1 MIAGLYITSLL
12 ILWNVSRK
20 SFSNCL
26 KCLQRVQSI
35 YYFHFSSIF
44 ETMCTY
50 LNWFFANWW
59 AKKTRSISGF
69 EYTSSKFS
77 ILEWTA
83 ASSSVKRIQFHG
95 DHSSFI
101 LYRTIRSKN
110 RSVFS
115 LTAECPCQIL
125 FTKWYMSCFC
135 IMNEIAEV
143 DSLFLSSERTQFK
156 RNT

>member
-1 MIAGLYITSLL
+1 MIAGLYITSLP
-12 ILWNVSRK
+12 ILWNFSRK

-26 KCLQRVQSI
+26 KYLQWVQSI
-35 YYFHFSSIF
+35 YYFHFSIF

-59 AKKTRSISGF
+59 ANKTRSISDF
-69 EYTSSKFS
+69 EYMSARFS

-101 LYRTIRSKN
+101 LYRTIRNKN
-110 RSVFS
+110 RSAFS
-115 LTAECPCQIL
+115 LMAECPCQIL
-125 FTKWYMSCFC
+125 FTRWYMSCFC
-135 IMNEIAEV
+135 IMNAITEV
-143 DSLFLSSERTQFK
+143 DSLFLSSERTVFK
-156 RNT
+156 RNM